1 MDNYI
6 LIDTDILIDVG
17 RNVKDAVTQL
27 IEEEK
32 SGFLAIS
39 VITQMELIVGCKNK
53 KEMQYLEQFIQRFT
67 IINLSEE
74 ICKTAVDLLYH
85 YRLSHGLLIAD
96 AFIAATAIKFNSSL
110 LTKNQKDY
118 KFIKKLNLIAYP
130 V

>member
-6 LIDTDILIDVG
+6 FIDTDILIDVG
-17 RNVKDAVTQL
+17 RNVKDAVARL

-32 SGFLAIS
+32 SGILAIS

-53 KEMQYLEQFIQRFT
+53 KEMHYLEQFIQRFT
-67 IINLSEE
+67 IISLSEE
-74 ICKTAVDLLYH
+74 ISKTAADLLYH

-96 AFIAATAIKFNSSL
+96 AFIAATAIKFNSPL

-118 KFIKKLNLIAYP
+118 KFIKELNLMVYP
-130 V
+130 A